1 MSIETNIPT
10 LPTVETNMDAT
21 PNLHPVLDA
30 APVEQQRL
38 DATHANVNID
48 VEGRTFQT
56 TAPYKVF
63 SSGSKGFYGNGKLDM
78 GDGRRYQ
85 IGVTITRIGSK
96 ND

>member
-1 MSIETNIPT
+1 MSIATNIPT

-21 PNLHPVLDA
+21 PAAAPA

-38 DATHANVNID
+38 DTTHANVNID

-96 ND
+96 TD

>member
-1 MSIETNIPT
+1 MSIATNIPT

-21 PNLHPVLDA
+21 PAAAPA
-30 APVEQQRL
+30 APVEQKRL
-38 DATHANVNID
+38 DATHANVSID
-48 VEGRTFQT
+48 VEGIPFQT